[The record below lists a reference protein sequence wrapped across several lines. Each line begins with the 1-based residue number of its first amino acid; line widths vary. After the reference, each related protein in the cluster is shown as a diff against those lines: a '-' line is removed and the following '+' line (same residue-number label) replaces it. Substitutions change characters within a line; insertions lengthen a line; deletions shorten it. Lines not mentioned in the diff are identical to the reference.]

1 MTLFLK
7 KFILNLLFPVICIS
21 CRRETRASDYLC
33 GDCFKKLKFY
43 GGQANLK
50 LKFIDELHIAGD
62 YDNRSLASLIK
73 ILKFNA
79 VPGVSKTLVAW
90 LSLFWQGLAVL
101 KPLNLLVIPIPLS
114 NQRLKRR
121 GFNQAEII
129 ARGLAY
135 NFNYELNL
143 ELIKIKNTKAQ
154 SSLSAKKRSSNLVDA
169 FKWSGQTPI
178 NQDVLLI
185 DDVITTGS
193 TLNTAAE
200 TLKLAGAHK
209 IIALVVAKG

>member
-1 MTLFLK
+1 
-7 KFILNLLFPVICIS
+7 
-21 CRRETRASDYLC
+21 
-33 GDCFKKLKFY
+33 
-43 GGQANLK
+43 
-50 LKFIDELHIAGD
+50 
-62 YDNRSLASLIK
+62 
-73 ILKFNA
+73 
-79 VPGVSKTLVAW
+79 
-90 LSLFWQGLAVL
+90 
-101 KPLNLLVIPIPLS
+101 
-114 NQRLKRR
+114 
-121 GFNQAEII
+121 
-129 ARGLAY
+129 
-135 NFNYELNL
+135 L